1 MRRSALTVATWM
13 AGAAI
18 LGTGLAGLSG
28 LDSRPALAH
37 GTFAAGDPGDPKKPI
52 SRTIEIIARE
62 AEGKMSY
69 TPDKIEVRRGE
80 QIRFVIKN
88 EGELA
93 HEFLLDSFEGNA
105 KHKIQMEKNPTME
118 HDEPNGT
125 RLETKK
131 MSEILWIFDKVG
143 TFEFAC
149 LIPGH
154 YEAGMKGVVTVV
166 DAKATSKKK

>member
-1 MRRSALTVATWM
+1 MRRRHLCVATLSL
-13 AGAAI
+13 GAALLATAAPGPSGI
-18 LGTGLAGLSG
+18 LPHSAM
-28 LDSRPALAH
+28 AH

-62 AEGKMSY
+62 DDGKMSY
-69 TPDKIEVRRGE
+69 TPDKIEVTRGE
-80 QIRFVIKN
+80 QIRFVIRN

-105 KHKIQMEKNPTME
+105 KHKVEMEKNPTME

-131 MSEILWIFDKVG
+131 VGEILWIFDKVG
-143 TFEFAC
+143 AFEFAC

-166 DAKATSKKK
+166 EAKSAKKKK

>member
-1 MRRSALTVATWM
+1 MRRHHLKDAAFGISSALLAT
-13 AGAAI
+13 AA
-18 LGTGLAGLSG
+18 LTFGGLLPEQAW
-28 LDSRPALAH
+28 AH
-37 GTFAAGDPGDPKKPI
+37 GTFAAGSPGDPKKKVA
-52 SRTIEIIARE
+52 RTIEIIARE
-62 AEGKMSY
+62 ADGKMSY

-125 RLETKK
+125 RIETKK
-131 MSEILWIFDKVG
+131 ASEILWIFDKAG
-143 TFEFAC
+143 SFEFAC

-166 DAKATSKKK
+166 DAKPTGKKK